1 MLDTKKA
8 HELDIV
14 ELTEDLPEYGLQRG
28 ARGTVVEVFDEPE
41 EAYML
46 EFVDASGTS
55 SKLADWVRPNQI
67 NVETRADSRNTL
79 SARNRSAKCWHSTK
93 QAVYHNNLGC
103 HTGNNIEIEFLRQ
116 GTGGK
121 ALCLE
126 CARLNASR

>member
-8 HELDIV
+8 HKLDIV

-46 EFVDASGTS
+46 EFVDDSGTT
-55 SKLADWVRPNQI
+55 SKFADWVKPHQI
-67 NVETRADSRNTL
+67 NVDTRAESRNTFQ
-79 SARNRSAKCWHSTK
+79 ARNREAKCWYSIK
-93 QAVYHNNLGC
+93 QDVYHNNTGC
-103 HTGNNIEIEFLRQ
+103 NTGNNIEIELLRQ

-121 ALCLE
+121 PLCQE
-126 CARLNASR
+126 CAQLNASC